1 MNSPFLSF
9 LFINNQIGFVSNNFN
24 LLKIHQNYH
33 KNVTL
38 NCLQILIFYIL
49 LMLLL
54 PRLIRSATLSSVSAG
69 QNQKPGGRKHGGH
82 TVTSDIVSPR
92 GPLHSD
98 SVKQTTLIPL
108 YWSSLLDHD
117 LNVSIYNITV
127 LSLMQKYTY
136 NKYLHIKMSILNKYH
151 SENLHFIS
159 HKFVYW

>member
-1 MNSPFLSF
+1 M
-9 LFINNQIGFVSNNFN
+9 
-24 LLKIHQNYH
+24 LKIHKNYH

-117 LNVSIYNITV
+117 VNIAT
-127 LSLMQKYTY
+127 LSSNWQFQFEIELRLALFSTNRTTHPHPHPDRKSSFSLKRT
-136 NKYLHIKMSILNKYH
+136 
-151 SENLHFIS
+151 
-159 HKFVYW
+159 